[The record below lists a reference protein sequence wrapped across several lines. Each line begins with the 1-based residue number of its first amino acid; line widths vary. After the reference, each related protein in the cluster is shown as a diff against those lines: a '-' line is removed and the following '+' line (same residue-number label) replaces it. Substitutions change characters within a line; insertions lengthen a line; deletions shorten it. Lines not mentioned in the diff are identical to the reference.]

1 MKRWI
6 TRGLMLSSALG
17 VGACKV
23 AELDHCLHRGEHVWC
38 EANEPDRRFCSP
50 CEAVGE
56 HFGCVAEAPSA
67 DACPAFESP
76 STDAVDPSTGSEST
90 SGSTGAAVEAD
101 TSAGSSTDGAVVTP
115 DDRRA
120 AAQRLDER
128 HAAARP

>member
-1 MKRWI
+1 MKGWPTI
-6 TRGLMLSSALG
+6 AGLMLSS
-17 VGACKV
+17 VVEMGACKV
-23 AELDHCLHRGEHVWC
+23 ADLDHCLHRGEHVWC

-56 HFGCVAEAPSA
+56 HFGCLAEVPSA

-76 STDAVDPSTGSEST
+76 STGSEST
-90 SGSTGAAVEAD
+90 SGSTGPAVEAD